1 MELKALAADK
11 ITAYHTY
18 CDAHEKLFDCIS
30 LEECFETAKK
40 VVENFRQNRLI
51 SAEFAYFKEHG
62 SVLGKHPVFKRY
74 RKMESYRRMG
84 IVSLIA
90 EQRRLKG
97 AVWRIESEIRKGDK
111 PSLLTEREARLRA
124 KREALE
130 LVTQLISES
139 GAA

>member
-11 ITAYHTY
+11 ITAYHAY
-18 CDAHEKLFDCIS
+18 CEAHEKLFDCIA
-30 LEECFETAKK
+30 LEDCFETAKK

-62 SVLGKHPVFKRY
+62 SILGKHPIFKRTKKLESY
-74 RKMESYRRMG
+74 RKMG
-84 IVSLIA
+84 VVSLMN

-111 PSLLTEREARLRA
+111 PALLTERVSRLLD
-124 KREALE
+124 KREALD
-130 LVTQLISES
+130 LVSRLISES
-139 GAA
+139 GTT